1 MRWFHRYDAGTSQ
14 TRVASVSALS
24 SVPDRVHGVEDD
36 SHVGHTVISVF
47 LLSVIIPLRGL
58 HTLIPGFPDLPLNTM
73 AAILLAV
80 LAFFARPRWRI
91 SLPMFTL
98 AAGALWVALILP
110 SAFLQDD
117 FDLRRAGSLTSLFA
131 LAYVVGSG
139 RLHIDSIRRGL
150 LVGMVAG
157 TAVSIPRMGGSS
169 HYAGRL
175 TGLLGDPNGFGFTV
189 LAVGLIVAQR
199 MTRRR
204 DVWLLWLFMAGTIWL
219 TQSRTSMFALAI
231 ATLWVLFGRRFGR
244 ILSLGALI
252 GVVWLFQW
260 ASEYAER
267 QGWFQERLGSDN
279 LRDRLAESEQILT
292 DSAGWWGHGL
302 GTALAEFEGVTL
314 FFHNSFRAL
323 QTEGGLIALI
333 LLIIMGISLYWNFHE
348 LPATHRPVWAEA
360 AIIAALICS
369 INIGYSLTSVP
380 MAMTVGMY
388 IAYHCLA
395 REELAAE
402 AAAGELEKPKA

>member
-1 MRWFHRYDAGTSQ
+1 
-14 TRVASVSALS
+14 
-24 SVPDRVHGVEDD
+24 
-36 SHVGHTVISVF
+36 
-47 LLSVIIPLRGL
+47 
-58 HTLIPGFPDLPLNTM
+58 
-73 AAILLAV
+73 
-80 LAFFARPRWRI
+80 
-91 SLPMFTL
+91 
-98 AAGALWVALILP
+98 
-110 SAFLQDD
+110 
-117 FDLRRAGSLTSLFA
+117 
-131 LAYVVGSG
+131 
-139 RLHIDSIRRGL
+139 
-150 LVGMVAG
+150 
-157 TAVSIPRMGGSS
+157 
-169 HYAGRL
+169 
-175 TGLLGDPNGFGFTV
+175 
-189 LAVGLIVAQR
+189 
-199 MTRRR
+199 
-204 DVWLLWLFMAGTIWL
+204 MAGTIWL

-279 LRDRLAESEQILT
+279 LRDRLTESERILT

-380 MAMTVGMY
+380 MAMAVGMY

-402 AAAGELEKPKA
+402 AAVGELEKPTS